1 MQFNWA
7 NITSLAYL
15 TLLEQDIREFPIPV
29 KKIKCKGVKI
39 CSYQKYAEITG
50 ATLEQITLGHELDD
64 AFLLRG
70 LRE

>member
-29 KKIKCKGVKI
+29 KKLNVKELKFVVIKNM
-39 CSYQKYAEITG
+39 QK
-50 ATLEQITLGHELDD
+50 
-64 AFLLRG
+64 
-70 LRE
+70 